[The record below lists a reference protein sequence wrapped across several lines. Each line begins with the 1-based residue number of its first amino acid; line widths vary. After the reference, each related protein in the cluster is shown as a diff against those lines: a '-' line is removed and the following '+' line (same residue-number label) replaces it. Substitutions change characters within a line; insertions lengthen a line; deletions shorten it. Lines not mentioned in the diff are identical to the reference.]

1 MVTAK
6 QRFTTYLNET
16 GSPPDLQK
24 WLSWGYSEKYYY
36 QIKRQVLGSD
46 VK

>member
-6 QRFTTYLNET
+6 QRFTTYLIEN
-16 GSPPDLQK
+16 GAPPDLQK